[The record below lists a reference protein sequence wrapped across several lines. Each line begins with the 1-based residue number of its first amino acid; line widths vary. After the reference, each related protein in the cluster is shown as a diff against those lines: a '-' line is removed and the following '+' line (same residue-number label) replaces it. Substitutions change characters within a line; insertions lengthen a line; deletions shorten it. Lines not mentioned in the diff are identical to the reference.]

1 MYPTGMYVLALA
13 SSLPED
19 RRTSQQGFSFTERS
33 GLGSRQTETRDK
45 LGNSRGKSQNLN
57 FITTKTFIALYLL
70 LYQWFT
76 R

>member
-45 LGNSRGKSQNLN
+45 LGNSRGK
-57 FITTKTFIALYLL
+57 
-70 LYQWFT
+70 W
-76 R
+76 